1 MSSQLFPRAWRVIV
15 GNLDVSN
22 LDIEFK
28 VLLTLKAEPNKCVL
42 TIWNLNQ
49 DHRAE
54 LLKRNRPNQDSKK
67 LVGIPVQIEAGYKDN
82 TSVIFSGDLRE
93 VVSERDGSD
102 WKTTLSGDDGG
113 RSYREARFSPG
124 VQYNAGARIGD
135 VLKKCADAM
144 GIGLGNAAN
153 FEATAQIAGIGATLA
168 HSMTLDGSVPKAL
181 DRVLHS
187 IGLTWSIQRGALQL
201 LQKGKPLDASAIRL
215 TPQTGLLD
223 SPEAAIDATVSLGN
237 PQQFAPGA
245 KQTKAKP
252 VKPKDPG
259 ILKLKAMLIPG
270 LVPGRK
276 ITLESAAF
284 NGGYYLTE
292 VEAVGQS
299 FGGDWHANAVARI
312 YT

>member
-1 MSSQLFPRAWRVIV
+1 VIV
-15 GNLDVSN
+15 GDLDVSN
-22 LDIEFK
+22 LDVEFK
-28 VLLTLKAEPNKCVL
+28 VLSTLKPEPNKCVL
-42 TIWNLNQ
+42 TIWNLSQ

-54 LLKRNRPNQDSKK
+54 LLKRNRPNASSSK
-67 LVGIPVQIEAGYKDN
+67 LVGIPVQVEAGYKDN

-93 VVSERDGSD
+93 VASFRDDTD

-124 VQYNAGARIGD
+124 MQYNAGARIGD
-135 VLKKCADAM
+135 ILKKCADAM

-153 FEATAQIAGIGATLA
+153 FEATAQIAGIGSVLA
-168 HSMTLDGSVPKAL
+168 HSFTLDGSASKAL
-181 DRVLHS
+181 TRLLNS

-201 LQKGKPLDASAIRL
+201 LQKGAPLNQSAIRL
-215 TPQTGLLD
+215 TPSTGLLD

-245 KQTKAKP
+245 KQTTKK

-270 LVPGRK
+270 LDPGRK
-276 ITLESAAF
+276 IALESANF

-292 VEAVGQS
+292 CEKVGQS
-299 FGGDWHANAVARI
+299 WADDWHVNAVARQ